1 MPRNDPYMRD
11 PNIRGASN
19 VLQFAWIAL
28 GVGLGAAASGWFAFS
43 PALGIAVGAIIGL
56 LIGSLLI
63 RAYGGRAT
71 R

>member
-11 PNIRGASN
+11 PNIRGASS

-28 GVGLGAAASGWFAFS
+28 GAGLGAAASGWFGFS
-43 PALGIAVGAIIGL
+43 PAVGIIGGVL
-56 LIGSLLI
+56 LGMAIGSLLI
-63 RAYGGRAT
+63 HTYGGRAT